1 MSEQADKTVAEDP
14 AAPLAQLKKR
24 IAEQAER
31 PAAGGRGLAWLALC
45 CSLLLA
51 AALAVAGYW
60 LWPQWQQMQ
69 QQQQQL
75 QQAQQSV
82 NRQSAELLSSSQSQ
96 LQQSLSAQQQN
107 FSAIEQQLRTQ
118 QQRQQEQL
126 QQQMQAVRELVQQS
140 DGAPP
145 RHWAL
150 AEIQFLLKRANYS
163 LWLNQDSNSAR
174 LLLHM
179 AQQQLAELDDAS
191 LITVRQAI
199 EADLTALAELKQL
212 DLTEVYVQLAQM
224 RKSSMALPLK
234 QQEATLNITVAAPQ
248 GELKNWRS
256 TLKYYWDSSLQ
267 QLFAARVAVPED
279 YFNLTAEQQLMVRI
293 ALNQQLLLAQQA
305 ALSAESEVYRSAL
318 QQASDQLQRHFQAT
332 EAAVQQLSAQLL
344 VLAAIDVAT
353 PQRPAL
359 QSGPQLQSYLQSLAE
374 TAL

>member
-1 MSEQADKTVAEDP
+1 
-14 AAPLAQLKKR
+14 
-24 IAEQAER
+24 
-31 PAAGGRGLAWLALC
+31 LALF
-45 CSLLLA
+45 CSLLMA

-60 LWPQWQQMQ
+60 IWPQWQQVL

-75 QQAQQSV
+75 QQAQQNV

-191 LITVRQAI
+191 LISVRQAI
-199 EADLTALAELKQL
+199 EADLTALAELKRP
-212 DLTEVYVQLAQM
+212 DLTAVYVQLAQM
-224 RKSSMALPLK
+224 RKTSMVLPLK
-234 QQEATLNITVAAPQ
+234 QQEATLKIMVAAPE

-305 ALSAESEVYRSAL
+305 AISAESEVYRSAL

-332 EAAVQQLSAQLL
+332 EPAVQQLSAQLL
-344 VLAAIDVAT
+344 VLAAIDVAM
-353 PQRPAL
+353 PQLPAL